1 MARAD
6 IEWTDDFL
14 IGIAELDHEHRALV
28 RDINRLH
35 GALRAQDGRERIQET
50 LGEILARL
58 QAHFALEETVM
69 KEHDYPHYGEH
80 KAEHEALLD
89 QFTGYMVRFE
99 QEPGAGAGVAIEEIV
114 DEWIVEHILT
124 SDKKMSLMV
133 KSG

>member
-35 GALRAQDGRERIQET
+35 GALRAHDERGRIQET

-69 KEHDYPHYGEH
+69 KENGYAHYGEH

-89 QFTGYMVRFE
+89 TFTGYMVRFE
-99 QEPGAGAGVAIEEIV
+99 QEPGAGAGAAIEGIV
-114 DEWIVEHILT
+114 DEWIVDHILT

-133 KSG
+133 KG